1 MIYNMSDWFKDDS
14 RLSNRTIEVVIC
26 PDGPT
31 LVTIDRKTI
40 GIFAY
45 GEQPYSTY
53 TGYRALGID
62 EMTKCFDD
70 AQNAIRHIVEL
81 HLKTGLFLDLRK

>member
-1 MIYNMSDWFKDDS
+1 MIHNVDDLFKDDT
-14 RLSNRTIEVVIC
+14 RLSSRAVEVVVC

-40 GIFAY
+40 GMYAY

-53 TGYRALGID
+53 TGYRVYGVNEIIRY
-62 EMTKCFDD
+62 FDND
-70 AQNAIRHIVEL
+70 QEAIRHIVEL
-81 HLKTGLFLDLRK
+81 HLQTGLFLDFRK